1 MYIYI
6 YKWMDLL
13 TVMDEQRRITSN
25 SDKVTIS
32 ESFVRC
38 VTGSWC
44 VAETSTAGHMIQGM
58 LLLLL
63 LLIGTLLMLTC
74 VVMIMMGLVGLMIIL
89 RIGATTQ
96 TRGIILTLAAT

>member
-1 MYIYI
+1 
-6 YKWMDLL
+6 
-13 TVMDEQRRITSN
+13 MDEQRGITSN
-25 SDKVTIS
+25 SDKITIS

-44 VAETSTAGHMIQGM
+44 IAEAGTTAGHMIQGM

-63 LLIGTLLMLTC
+63 IGTLLVLTC
-74 VVMIMMGLVGLMIIL
+74 IVMIMVRLVGLMIIL

-96 TRGIILTLAAT
+96 TGGIILTLAAT

>member
-1 MYIYI
+1 
-6 YKWMDLL
+6 MDFL

-38 VTGSWC
+38 VTGSRC
-44 VAETSTAGHMIQGM
+44 IAEAGTTAGHMIQGM

-63 LLIGTLLMLTC
+63 LLIGTLLVLTC
-74 VVMIMMGLVGLMIIL
+74 IIMIMLGLVGLMIIL

-96 TRGIILTLAAT
+96 TGGIILTLAAT